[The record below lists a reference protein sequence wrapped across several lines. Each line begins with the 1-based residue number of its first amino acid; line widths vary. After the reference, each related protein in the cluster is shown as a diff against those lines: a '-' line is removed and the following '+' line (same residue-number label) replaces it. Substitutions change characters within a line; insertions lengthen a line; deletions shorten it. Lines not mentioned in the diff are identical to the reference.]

1 MLIIKRPQACNSIVI
16 YGGGG
21 GGGGRKE
28 GWGAYQQLVSDGS
41 VFDGGGVAVA
51 ESEVP
56 GAEDLVAELCS
67 PVSRVQDG
75 LTEAGCQA
83 EG

>member
-16 YGGGG
+16 YRGGGG
-21 GGGGRKE
+21 GQERGG
-28 GWGAYQQLVSDGS
+28 GAYQQLVSDGS

>member
-1 MLIIKRPQACNSIVI
+1 MLIIKRPQGCNSIVI
-16 YGGGG
+16 YRGGGG
-21 GGGGRKE
+21 GQERWGG
-28 GWGAYQQLVSDGS
+28 GAYQQLVSDGS

-56 GAEDLVAELCS
+56 GAEDLVAELCR

-75 LTEAGCQA
+75 LTKAGCQA